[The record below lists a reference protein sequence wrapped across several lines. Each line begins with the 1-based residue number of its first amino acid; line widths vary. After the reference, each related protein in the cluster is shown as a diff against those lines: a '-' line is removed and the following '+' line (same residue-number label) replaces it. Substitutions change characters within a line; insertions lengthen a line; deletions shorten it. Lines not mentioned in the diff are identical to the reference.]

1 MSKEELIK
9 GCLKGKGSHFSELYD
24 RFSSGMY
31 SICLR
36 YAGDEDEAKD
46 LLQEGFLK
54 IFQKLGTYDTS
65 RGSLEGWIKRIFIN
79 LCIDFYRKNKYRN
92 TNIDVEEFGDE
103 IPEEENEVHGILH
116 DLTYDEL
123 ISEISKLPPG
133 YRTVFNMHVI
143 DGKGHKEIATELEI
157 TESTSKTQ
165 LFKARNLLKK
175 NLMAKTLIRT
185 K

>member
-1 MSKEELIK
+1 MDENEIA
-9 GCLKGKGSHFSELYD
+9 
-24 RFSSGMY
+24 
-31 SICLR
+31 SIIVNT
-36 YAGDEDEAKD
+36 AFEMHK
-46 LLQEGFLK
+46 
-54 IFQKLGTYDTS
+54 KLGPGLFES
-65 RGSLEGWIKRIFIN
+65 
-79 LCIDFYRKNKYRN
+79 
-92 TNIDVEEFGDE
+92 
-103 IPEEENEVHGILH
+103 VHGILH

-143 DGKGHKEIATELEI
+143 DGKGHKEIASELEI